1 MHTSMGA
8 KARDGQPVVQKLQ
21 WLMKACET
29 AVLGVHSYAAF
40 MSHTSILYLLASA
53 CRSNCTASKTGQNRT
68 VWAQLVLHSRKAAAG
83 RHKVASIQST
93 KCSSEGACKYAVY
106 TYFTVKNLW
115 TRQDCAVGRRR
126 QFGFSIAANSSHPAF
141 PLVSNTCTALAHLS
155 SASQKSRADSTS
167 SWNVFSN
174 SLHIRA

>member
-1 MHTSMGA
+1 VRQQYLGYTATLSLCRIQAYHACWQELSESKCT
-8 KARDGQPVVQKLQ
+8 DG
-21 WLMKACET
+21 
-29 AVLGVHSYAAF
+29 AAF
-40 MSHTSILYLLASA
+40 NESRTSQGCVTPLHSTNCRNKGA
-53 CRSNCTASKTGQNRT
+53 CRHT
-68 VWAQLVLHSRKAAAG
+68 VC
-83 RHKVASIQST
+83 IQ
-93 KCSSEGACKYAVY
+93 
-106 TYFTVKNLW
+106 FIVKNLW

-174 SLHIRA
+174 SLHIRAWVKRTTGTDDSNQWAIYMTCYV